1 MSEFLTEKNNSCHVN
16 DTVNN
21 SWEYETYKEL
31 TSSNYT
37 RADFTVTTN
46 GEKKIAKL
54 ILKAKKYL
62 AEKSPST
69 ESTFTMIFCGMHIIS
84 K

>member
-1 MSEFLTEKNNSCHVN
+1 M
-16 DTVNN
+16 
-21 SWEYETYKEL
+21 
-31 TSSNYT
+31 
-37 RADFTVTTN
+37 
-46 GEKKIAKL
+46 EKKIAKL

-84 K
+84 KLEDKSSIDGVTICRQCAKDHTRGGKL